1 MSKSMTTSNK
11 NLTGADLLKAI
22 HKYPQYKDMS
32 DYAIKKAL
40 WKDGKPALVSDLQKE
55 YNKLSK
61 RKVSKEKTGKVSKE
75 KKKAETK
82 SKPKVKKEK
91 KSKKGSR
98 DCPTPSCKAADI
110 LLIWDKED
118 WMSNKSQPTVALVA
132 PTLKELDKLLKEYYM
147 ENRNEPEF
155 ADMSNED
162 FKVIL
167 DSSEL
172 VTETCWSPKLDT
184 VYHIYCM
191 KGGLSVKNLIKKN
204 I

>member
-1 MSKSMTTSNK
+1 M
-11 NLTGADLLKAI
+11 
-22 HKYPQYKDMS
+22 
-32 DYAIKKAL
+32 
-40 WKDGKPALVSDLQKE
+40 VSDLQKE

-82 SKPKVKKEK
+82 SKPKVKKVKREK
-91 KSKKGSR
+91 GPR

-155 ADMSNED
+155 ADLSNED